1 MDTKAEPAPRAGR
14 RRAGPA
20 GFEMSDGDDG
30 SDGRNHRRRDLDEA
44 ITQYSDNWWRTTRG
58 RMKWFDVKKGFGFVA
73 TEAGGDRD
81 RPTAETTQTSTH
93 VPPQHHATQAHKPN
107 APPPPQKQAA
117 SCGAAALGGKDAFV
131 HKSAIVYDAANACP
145 GRKCSLYLDGELD
158 KLRASHLVW
167 LGDDD
172 PVDVP
177 DAAW

>member
-20 GFEMSDGDDG
+20 GFEMSDGDD
-30 SDGRNHRRRDLDEA
+30 DPAGRNHRRLDLDEA
-44 ITQYSDNWWRTTRG
+44 IVQYSDNWWRTTRG
-58 RMKWFDVKKGFGFVA
+58 RMKWFDLKKGFGFVA
-73 TEAGGDRD
+73 TEAG
-81 RPTAETTQTSTH
+81 
-93 VPPQHHATQAHKPN
+93 
-107 APPPPQKQAA
+107 
-117 SCGAAALGGKDAFV
+117 KDGFV

-145 GRKCSLYLDGELD
+145 GRKCSLYLDGELE

-172 PVDVP
+172 PVSVP